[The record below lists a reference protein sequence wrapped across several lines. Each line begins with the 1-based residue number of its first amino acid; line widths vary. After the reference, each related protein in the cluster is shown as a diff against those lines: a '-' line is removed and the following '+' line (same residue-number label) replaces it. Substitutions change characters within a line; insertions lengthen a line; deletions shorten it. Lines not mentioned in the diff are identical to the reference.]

1 MKEVQDLLGYQF
13 KNCDLLTRALTHR
26 SLSGD
31 RSIGEDAAGHNERM
45 EFLGDAVLGLA
56 VSQFLFETFPS
67 ATEGDLAIMKGY
79 LVSRKVLASIA
90 DGLHLG
96 SFLRMGNGEEISE
109 GRKKQSIL
117 AGAMEA
123 LIASLYLDGGWHRTC
138 EFLLPYFQGELKK
151 VPPSCLL
158 DPKSKLQALAQ
169 LHFQLLP
176 EYGVVSRRG
185 PSHDPYFSVEVRVGQ
200 KLLGTGEGRSKK
212 EAEQEAAKAGLSSWV
227 IRERSFEDET

>member
-1 MKEVQDLLGYQF
+1 MKEVQDLLGYRF
-13 KNCDLLTRALTHR
+13 KNRDLLIRALTHR
-26 SLSGD
+26 SLSRD
-31 RSIGEDAAGHNERM
+31 RALGEDVADHNERM

-56 VSQFLFETFPS
+56 VSQLLFETFPL
-67 ATEGDLAIMKGY
+67 ATEGDLSIMKGY
-79 LVSRKVLASIA
+79 LVSRKVLTSIA
-90 DGLHLG
+90 DSLHLG
-96 SFLRMGNGEEISE
+96 SFLRMGNGEEISK

-138 EFLLPYFQGELKK
+138 EILLPYFQVELRKI
-151 VPPSCLL
+151 PPLSLL

-176 EYGVVSRRG
+176 EYGVVSRKG

-200 KLLGTGEGRSKK
+200 KLRGTGEGRSKK
-212 EAEQEAAKAGLSSWV
+212 EAEQEAAKAGLHSWV
-227 IRERSFEDET
+227 SGDPSLLG